1 MSTSMPVAGNRRS
14 SLFLFLL
21 ALSLMVSLMNSSTP
35 TPLYPLYKEHLGLSS
50 LDLTFIFG
58 AYGIG
63 VLIALVAM
71 ARLAGSVADLRWLFV
86 PASALVFIGAGAF
99 AHGTSLGAL
108 CFARLLGGLGSGA
121 MTAAV
126 NIALVRFNPGHNDKL
141 PALVATLAMVSGLAL
156 GPLLSGAALQLDI
169 RPMASPFWLIAL
181 LGLAAAVASLLLWPG
196 RGAAQSGAAHGS
208 AGRPASLKHALQGIG
223 LPFHLCAWSVFFS
236 WSFAACVFVLG
247 PQVARQVFGLT
258 EPGLFGYVI
267 SAYLLIAGISQ
278 LYCQRLEARQAL
290 LGGWLCQCLTFVV
303 LLLACYTQA
312 LWLALL
318 GLVIGGYAYGAL
330 FVGNARLVNQLAP
343 RHSHGKLISYFY
355 ATVYLFNATPVPMGL
370 LVDAYG
376 IVSASTI
383 ALLVFLVIGLVLFA
397 LARRTRFTPDASP
410 PFIRLAASAQGT
422 PDTPHSK

>member
-1 MSTSMPVAGNRRS
+1 MSTSTPVAGDRRS
-14 SLFLFLL
+14 SIFVFLL

-35 TPLYPLYKEHLGLSS
+35 TPLYPLYKEHFGLSS
-50 LDLTFIFG
+50 LDLTLIFG

-63 VLIALVAM
+63 VLTALAAM
-71 ARLAGSVADLRWLFV
+71 AGLVGTVAELRWLFV
-86 PASALVFIGAGAF
+86 PASVLVFIGAGAF
-99 AHGTSLGAL
+99 AHGTSLGTL
-108 CFARLLGGLGSGA
+108 CFARLLGGLGSGV
-121 MTAAV
+121 MTAVV
-126 NIALVRFNPGHNDKL
+126 NIALVRFNPGHNDQR

-169 RPMASPFWLIAL
+169 KPMASPFWLIAL
-181 LGLAAAVASLLLWPG
+181 LGLAAAVASLILWPG
-196 RGAAQSGAAHGS
+196 RGAVHAGTNHAQAD
-208 AGRPASLKHALQGIG
+208 RPASLKQALQGIG

-247 PQVARQVFGLT
+247 PHVARQIFGLT
-258 EPGLFGYVI
+258 APGLFGYVI
-267 SAYLLIAGISQ
+267 AAYLLIAGISQ

-303 LLLACYTQA
+303 LLLACYTHA

-318 GLVIGGYAYGAL
+318 GLAIGGYAYGAL

-376 IVSASTI
+376 IASASTL
-383 ALLVFLVIGLVLFA
+383 ALAVFLIIGLVLSAFA
-397 LARRTRFTPDASP
+397 HHTRFT
-410 PFIRLAASAQGT
+410 R
-422 PDTPHSK
+422 